1 MVTRALV
8 LGGGGVTGVAWEIGM
23 LLGLEEAGIPLRD
36 ADRLVGTSAGSIVAA
51 NIAGP
56 TALADLYRAQ
66 VEGFAGATSARLRPV
81 DIVRLLT
88 AVRFAR
94 NEQQG
99 LRKLGALAAAAKTE
113 PAAARRTVIEQR
125 LPSHEWPDRDLRIP
139 AVDIDSGELRVFE
152 RDSGVELVDAVG
164 ASCAV
169 PMVWPVVPIDGH
181 RYMDGGVRSVANA
194 DLAAGLD
201 RVIVIAPQTRGMRTG
216 TSVAEQV
223 AALGVPSVVVSPDDD
238 ARKALGRNA
247 LDPAA
252 RRPSAEA
259 GRAQAARV
267 ADDVRKAW
275 G

>member
-1 MVTRALV
+1 
-8 LGGGGVTGVAWEIGM
+8 M
-23 LLGLEEAGIPLRD
+23 LFGLEELGIPLRD
-36 ADRLVGTSAGSIVAA
+36 ADRFVGTSAGSVVAA

-66 VEGFAGATSARLRPV
+66 VEGFAGEIPARLGLL
-81 DIVRLLT
+81 DIVRMVVT
-88 AVRFAR
+88 VRFAR
-94 NEQQG
+94 DQQQG
-99 LRKLGALAAAAKTE
+99 LRKLGARAAAAKTE
-113 PAAARRTVIEQR
+113 SAAARRTVIEQR
-125 LPSHEWPDRDLRIP
+125 LPSHEWPDKDLRIP
-139 AVDIDSGELRVFE
+139 AVDVDSGELRVFD
-152 RDSGVELVDAVG
+152 RASGVELVDAVG

-169 PMVWPVVPIDGH
+169 PMVWPVVPIDDH
-181 RYMDGGVRSVANA
+181 RYMDGGVRSVANV

-201 RVIVIAPQTRGMRTG
+201 RLVVIAPQIAGMRAG
-216 TSVAEQV
+216 TSVADQV
-223 AALGVPSVVVSPDDD
+223 AALGVPSVVVSPDTE

-267 ADDVRKAW
+267 ADEVREAW

>member
-51 NIAGP
+51 NVAGP

-66 VEGFAGATSARLRPV
+66 VEGFPGATSARLRPV

-88 AVRFAR
+88 AARFAR

-125 LPSHEWPDRDLRIP
+125 LPSHAWPDRDLRIP
-139 AVDIDSGELRVFE
+139 AVDVDSGELRVFD

-181 RYMDGGVRSVANA
+181 RYMDGGVRSVANV

-201 RVIVIAPQTRGMRTG
+201 RVIVIAPQTRGMRAG

-223 AALGVPSVVVSPDDD
+223 AALGVPSVIVSPDDD
-238 ARKALGRNA
+238 ARKALGRNT

-267 ADDVRKAW
+267 ADEVRKAW